1 MERFLANKPLLD
13 QKLSIMKV
21 YDDKHIKNV
30 VFVGAHS
37 SGKTT
42 LAETMLFEA
51 GLLNRR
57 GTVEQGNTV
66 SDYHEI
72 EQQRGTSVFA
82 TPLHT
87 EWRNYKIN
95 IIDTPGLD
103 DFVGE
108 IISSIRV
115 ADTIVTVLNA
125 QQGVEIGTE
134 IIWNY
139 IDTYNKPTVFVVNQ
153 IDHINANYE
162 KSIRS
167 IKDLVGNNAVIIQYP
182 IVIDGAQCIVD
193 VLKMKCYKFPE
204 EGGKPEKLPIP
215 GDQKE
220 KADHLHNELVEKA
233 AENDEALMELFF
245 DKGTLNE
252 DEMRQG
258 IKAGML
264 NHELFPV
271 FCVSALKDMGSG
283 RLMGFIDNVAPAA
296 ADLPPEQTVEGDLLE
311 RKKDSPAT
319 LFVFKTLYQP
329 NLGQITF
336 FKVKSGVL
344 RVNDKME
351 NSRNGETEI
360 LNQLFI
366 MDGKKREPVNRL
378 EVGDIGATLKLK
390 HTETNDTL
398 YTPGH
403 PATIKPIQYPQP
415 RTRKSISAEKQQD
428 EEKLSDALRKLHS
441 QDPTVVVKY
450 STELKQLILGCQG
463 ELHLATIQWQLEH
476 VYGVTAVFEAPKIAY
491 RETIQRSAAATYRH
505 KKQSGGA
512 GQFGEVHLKIEPWTE
527 GMDEPQGFNIRG
539 KEEIDLPWGG
549 KLVFYNCIVG
559 GVIDSRY
566 LPSIRKGILEV
577 METGPLTGSY
587 IRDVRV
593 MVYDG
598 KMHPVDSNDI
608 SFKIAGAHA
617 FKEAF
622 LNAKPK
628 LLEPIQELTV
638 KVPEEMVGSVMT
650 DLQSRR
656 SIIQGIDSIDQYQI
670 LKCAVPEAELFG
682 YSTNLRSLTQGKATF
697 KSAFSS
703 FKAVPNNIQASLTS
717 AVS

>member
-1 MERFLANKPLLD
+1 
-13 QKLSIMKV
+13 MKV
-21 YDDKHIKNV
+21 FDNKHIKNV
-30 VFVGAHS
+30 VFVGAHAA
-37 SGKTT
+37 GKTT

-51 GLLNRR
+51 GLINRR
-57 GTVEQGNTV
+57 GTVEQKSTV

-72 EQQRGTSVFA
+72 EHERGTSVFA

-139 IDTYNKPTVFVVNQ
+139 IDTYHKPTLFVVNQ
-153 IDHINANYE
+153 IDHINANFDR
-162 KSIRS
+162 SFNS
-167 IKDLVGNNAVIIQYP
+167 IKQLVGNNAVLVQYP
-182 IVIDGAQCIVD
+182 LQLDGAQCIVD
-193 VLKMKCYKFPE
+193 VLKMKCYRFSAD
-204 EGGKPEKLPIP
+204 GGKPEKIPIP
-215 GDQKE
+215 EDQKL
-220 KADHLHNELVEKA
+220 KAEILHNELVEKA

-245 DKGTLNE
+245 EKGTLDEN
-252 DEMRQG
+252 EMRQG
-258 IKAGML
+258 IKMGML

-271 FCVSALKDMGSG
+271 FCVSALRDMGSG

-296 ADLPPEQTVEGDLLE
+296 ADLQPEQTLEGETLL
-311 RKKDSPAT
+311 RKKDAPTS
-319 LFVFKTLYQP
+319 LFVFKTVYQP
-329 NLGQITF
+329 SLGQITF
-336 FKVKSGVL
+336 FKVTSGMVRL
-344 RVNDKME
+344 NDKLV
-351 NSRNGETEI
+351 NSRNGETET

-366 MDGKKREPVNRL
+366 MDGKKREPVTRL
-378 EVGDIGATLKLK
+378 EVGDIGASLKLK
-390 HTETNDTL
+390 YTETNDTL
-398 YTPGH
+398 HQPGKSI
-403 PATIKPIQYPQP
+403 TIKPIQYPQP
-415 RTRKSISAEKQQD
+415 RTRKAVSAVKQQE
-428 EEKLSDALRKLHS
+428 EEKLTDALRKIHS
-441 QDPTVVVKY
+441 QDPTVEVKY
-450 STELKQLILGCQG
+450 SGELKQQILSCQG
-463 ELHLATIQWQLEH
+463 ELHLATIQWALEH
-476 VYGVTAVFEAPKIAY
+476 IYGVESEFTQPRIAY
-491 RETIQRSAAATYRH
+491 RETIQRSSSATYRH

-512 GQFGEVHLKIEPWTE
+512 GQFAEVHLKIEPWYPGIE
-527 GMDEPQGFNIRG
+527 EPQGFNIRG
-539 KEEIDLPWGG
+539 KEEVDLPWGG
-549 KLVFYNCIVG
+549 KLIFYNCIVG
-559 GVIDSRY
+559 GVIDLRY
-566 LPSIRKGILEV
+566 LPSIKKGILEF

-628 LLEPIQELTV
+628 LLEPIQDLTV
-638 KVPEEMVGSVMT
+638 KVPEDMVGSVMT

-656 SIIQGIDSIDQYQI
+656 SVIQGIDSVDHYQI
-670 LKCAVPEAELFG
+670 LKCTVPEAELFG

-697 KSAFSS
+697 NAAFAS
-703 FKAVPNNIQASLTS
+703 FQAVPNNIQETL
-717 AVS
+717 VGR